1 MQCPKC
7 HQPLDETE
15 EPYICCA
22 GEVLQWRC
30 ERCFKVSEGFALPYG
45 RCPHCAGRLERLSTR
60 RFEDSAALAGIR
72 SAFEIELG
80 GEAFYRRAAS
90 DSEDPALRELFGRFA
105 AMEREHMRT
114 LSRRY
119 HLAVPPRSS
128 GIDPAVAALQ
138 AGLEIL
144 PPDPAN
150 LFRIAIALER
160 RAADF
165 FELRAE
171 AAKVGALESQLYREL
186 AAEEREHAALL
197 ANEEARWRAGKPGL
211 LGAAGD

>member
-1 MQCPKC
+1 MFYCI
-7 HQPLDETE
+7 T
-15 EPYICCA
+15 A
-22 GEVLQWRC
+22 G
-30 ERCFKVSEGFALPYG
+30 F
-45 RCPHCAGRLERLSTR
+45 
-60 RFEDSAALAGIR
+60 AGIR

-80 GEAFYRRAAS
+80 GEAFYRQAANDS
-90 DSEDPALRELFGRFA
+90 DEPALRELFGRFA

-119 HLAVPPRSS
+119 HLAVPPRSG

-144 PPDPAN
+144 PRDPAN

-160 RAADF
+160 RAAEL
-165 FELRAE
+165 FELRAD
-171 AAKVGALESQLYREL
+171 APDTGALERQLYREL

-197 ANEEARWRAGKPGL
+197 TAEEARWRAGKPGL
-211 LGAAGD
+211 LGSAGV